1 MGPSVVMEL
10 FFACI
15 CVVSVS
21 FFTLL
26 CCGGA
31 RALRHQVK
39 QLVQAAK
46 EDEIGTY
53 VVGAFERVMTASE
66 EAIKTIQASSA
77 K

>member
-1 MGPSVVMEL
+1 MLSVL
-10 FFACI
+10 
-15 CVVSVS
+15 

-31 RALRHQVK
+31 RALRHQVN
-39 QLVQAAK
+39 LLIQAAK

-66 EAIKTIQASSA
+66 EATKTIQASST